1 MTPPLPPA
9 SIRRCPAQSR
19 SFLRGPDGPAGA
31 PPGHRLGSGVLIG
44 LRENREQKKD
54 PYYKVSTVRGEP
66 RLVPAHIW
74 TLGRYRLL
82 VGQRGPSVLAL

>member
-1 MTPPLPPA
+1 MTPLLPPG

-19 SFLRGPDGPAGA
+19 SFLLGPDGPAGA

-66 RLVPAHIW
+66 RKSRGVVFRSWPRDPLVVVM
-74 TLGRYRLL
+74 R
-82 VGQRGPSVLAL
+82 